1 MKIGISINEIV
12 RDLWTKV
19 KSVHEKYYDSKIEG
33 ELTEKNVLEKLNLD
47 EDSLLDFLF
56 DEAPME
62 IFGHSKEVS
71 NNFIRALNEFIVS
84 NPNLEIY
91 LLSDEVGRGI
101 SSTYWF
107 LAKYGSHIKNVK
119 FIRQKE
125 KKDIW
130 NYFDIIITNDEKI
143 IKNKSEGKTL
153 ISTRKFKNVDFKI
166 KKPKDIL
173 SLEVFR
179 NDG

>member
-107 LAKYGSHIKNVK
+107 L
-119 FIRQKE
+119 
-125 KKDIW
+125 
-130 NYFDIIITNDEKI
+130 
-143 IKNKSEGKTL
+143 